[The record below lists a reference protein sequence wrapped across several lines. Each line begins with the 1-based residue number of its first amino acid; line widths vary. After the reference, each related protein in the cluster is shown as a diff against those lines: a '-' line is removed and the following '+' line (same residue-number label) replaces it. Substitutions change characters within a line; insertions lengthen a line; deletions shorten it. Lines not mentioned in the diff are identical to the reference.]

1 MQSKSKQDTSDLR
14 RRQLAAIHTAKRDL
28 DIDDDQYRELL
39 QQWTGKRSAGD
50 LNGRERSQVLE
61 QLRRIGADGRTRYQV
76 GQYPGTPANLHTEPM
91 LQKIEAQLADMQL
104 PWAYADAIAK
114 QQTGIGRIAWLRK
127 EPQLKAVIAALDVEQ
142 EKRSLLAKLQDRLKE
157 KGITEQQLEDKFQLK
172 KGWQRRRK
180 TLSKLIEQLW
190 MED

>member
-1 MQSKSKQDTSDLR
+1 MQSKLKQNKADLR

-28 DIDDDQYRELL
+28 DIDDDQYRDLL

-50 LNGRERSQVLE
+50 MNGRERSQALE
-61 QLRRIGADGRTRYQV
+61 QLRRLGADRRSRTQV
-76 GQYPGTPANLHTEPM
+76 NQYPGTPSNISSEPM

-114 QQTGIGRIAWLRK
+114 QQTGIARVAWMRK
-127 EPQLKAVIAALDVEQ
+127 ESQLKSVIAALDVEQ

-157 KGITEQQLEDKFQLK
+157 KGITEQHLEEQHQLK
-172 KGWQRRRK
+172 KGWQRRRR